1 MNKPIAKGKVSS
13 RIGNAQLN
21 ESDVRMIRQLGV
33 TQSVRQLAEIYC
45 VGMETVRKILRRDSW
60 KWVSD
65 EINFDEPVA
74 RLTPVERMAADASLE
89 RLQKLLLKEPVE
101 APGHAKL
108 AQVLAQEQ
116 GKVTAVDQHLDAL
129 RSPLYE

>member
-45 VGMETVRKILRRDSW
+45 VGMETVRKIR
-60 KWVSD
+60 
-65 EINFDEPVA
+65 
-74 RLTPVERMAADASLE
+74 
-89 RLQKLLLKEPVE
+89 
-101 APGHAKL
+101 
-108 AQVLAQEQ
+108 
-116 GKVTAVDQHLDAL
+116 
-129 RSPLYE
+129 

>member
-1 MNKPIAKGKVSS
+1 MNKPLAKGKVSS
-13 RIGNAQLN
+13 RMGNAQLN

-108 AQVLAQEQ
+108 AQMLAQEKK
-116 GKVTAVDQHLDAL
+116 KVVVVDQHLDAL